1 MNELNR
7 KYLILDLDG
16 VLITTSP
23 WKADEIAADG
33 YSEFNAKCVQ
43 NLNSLLQEYK
53 FEIWLSSTR
62 RTVKTV
68 DEFNTIFQNRNII
81 NSISGFLPKCEE
93 CNSRK
98 EEVEKF
104 ILENELSDYLILDD
118 DKSLNA
124 LPSNMKHKLVST
136 ELLKGF
142 TTERLEYALSILK
155 KE

>member
-1 MNELNR
+1 MKQSNK

-16 VLITTSP
+16 VIITTSP
-23 WKADEIAADG
+23 WRADEIAADG

-43 NLNSLLQEYK
+43 NLNSLLQEYE

-62 RTVKTV
+62 RMVKTI
-68 DEFNTIFQNRNII
+68 DEFNIIFQNRNVA
-81 NSISGFLPKCEE
+81 NTISGFLPVYAE

-104 ILENELSDYLILDD
+104 VLDNELTDYLILDD
-118 DKSLNA
+118 DKSLNSL
-124 LPSNMKHKLVST
+124 LPNMKQNLVST
-136 ELLKGF
+136 ELLQGF